1 MSESVCLI
9 REQGSGE
16 PRVSRSPL
24 IEQPS
29 SALEIRAVHRT
40 AYPFITNC
48 ENYS

>member
-1 MSESVCLI
+1 MSESVYLI
-9 REQGSGE
+9 REQRSGE
-16 PRVSRSPL
+16 PRVSHSPL

-29 SALEIRAVHRT
+29 SALEIRAVPRA